1 MKTLY
6 DAAKRAGFM
15 GAVLLSLAFPAVSR
29 ENDGAGQCGR
39 EAEVIEV
46 EIDGAVGKLAG
57 IVCRPG
63 VAEGETVPMVILM
76 HGFMSDKQSRVI
88 GDIAE
93 KLMVKGIASIRFDF
107 NGHGESDGEFGNM
120 TVANEI
126 EDAAKV
132 YEYVRS
138 LDFVGSVAL
147 LGHSQGGVVASML
160 AGELGAEKVA
170 SLVLMAPAAV
180 LRDDALNGVMFGVR
194 YNPQDIPEFVPVS
207 GRRVGREYVKVAQAL
222 PIYETAALYCGP
234 VCIIHGMSDDIVPYS
249 YSVRYKDG
257 YKDAVLH
264 LVEGEDHGF
273 SAWRDE
279 VTDIAVQFL
288 AGPGK

>member
-15 GAVLLSLAFPAVSR
+15 GTVLLSLAFPAVSR
-29 ENDGAGQCGR
+29 ENDGAWQTGG
-39 EAEVIEV
+39 EPEVIEV

-63 VAEGETVPMVILM
+63 VAEGETVPMVI
-76 HGFMSDKQSRVI
+76 
-88 GDIAE
+88 AE
-93 KLMVKGIASIRFDF
+93 KLMEKGVASIRFDF

-138 LDFVGSVAL
+138 QDFVGSVAL

-160 AGELGAEKVA
+160 AGELGAGKVA

-194 YNPQDIPEFVPVS
+194 YDPHDIPEYVPVS
-207 GRRVGREYVKVAQAL
+207 GRRVGREYVKVAQTL
-222 PIYETAALYCGP
+222 PIYETAALYGGP

-249 YSVRYKDG
+249 YSVRYKES

-273 SAWRDE
+273 SVRRDE
-279 VTDIAVQFL
+279 VTDMAVQFL